1 MNTLLTNFTLK
12 LKVAMLTILAAGGLA
27 VMSLIYS
34 PAFDSHLEI
43 SGVYSAFLTGDAEIP
58 KVNTDATGEA
68 QFDSNAQAA
77 VLGDSAAASSSGSDI
92 SYEIDVQNIEEIT
105 GADIYMGGSNENGPV
120 VASLFKPQ
128 TPSGKISGELVS
140 GTLSADNLE
149 GPLLGKQISDLLDLF
164 DNGEAYVN
172 IHTAANPDG

>member
-1 MNTLLTNFTLK
+1 MNFTLK

-27 VMSLIYS
+27 VMPSIYS
-34 PAFDSHLEI
+34 PAFASNLEI

-77 VLGDSAAASSSGSDI
+77 ALGDSAAASSSGSDI

-105 GADIYMGGSNENGPV
+105 TADIQAPGGE
-120 VASLFKPQ
+120 Q
-128 TPSGKISGELVS
+128 
-140 GTLSADNLE
+140 
-149 GPLLGKQISDLLDLF
+149 
-164 DNGEAYVN
+164 
-172 IHTAANPDG
+172 